1 MNFKGKRV
9 AQIGTGASGIQVIQ
23 EIGDVTKHLTIYQRT
38 PNYCLPMNQRTL
50 DPEEEKKNKESGKYE
65 KAFADCRTT
74 FSGFTYDFEQKNTL
88 DVSKEERDKFFHKL
102 LVEEGGFKY
111 WLNTYKDMLF
121 DQKAND
127 EAYNFWRD
135 TVRKRITNP
144 EKRELLAPMK
154 PPHPWGTKRP
164 SLEQRFYEVVD
175 QDHVDIIDVNVDPIL
190 EVTEKGLRTSKGEVE
205 VDILILA
212 TGFDSVTGSLAQLN
226 IQGKNG
232 GTIADHW
239 KDGTKTSMGI
249 AIPDFP
255 NMFFLYGPQAPTAFA
270 NGPSCTQFQAEWIDK
285 TLQSLAKDGI
295 TRFEATKEQE
305 ADWVKRLNEKWNITL
320 FPLAKS
326 WYQGANIPGKRVE
339 PLNW

>member
-1 MNFKGKRV
+1 MKGKRV

-23 EIGDVTKHLTIYQRT
+23 EIGDATKHLTIYQRT
-38 PNYCLPMNQRTL
+38 PNFCLPMNQRML
-50 DPEEEKKNKESGKYE
+50 DAEEEQKKKDAGTYTKEFD
-65 KAFADCRTT
+65 ACRTT
-74 FSGFTYDFEQKNTL
+74 FSGFSYDFALKNTF
-88 DVSKEERDKFFHKL
+88 DDTKEQRDAFYHDL
-102 LVEEGGFKY
+102 LVTQGGFRY
-111 WLNTYKDMLF
+111 WLGTYKDMLF

-144 EKRELLAPMK
+144 EKQELLAPTK

-175 QDHVDIIDVNVDPIL
+175 QDKVDIIDVNAHPIL
-190 EVTEKGLRTSKGEVE
+190 EVTEKGLKTDLGEVE
-205 VDILILA
+205 VDVLVLA

-239 KDGTKTSMGI
+239 KDGCKTSMGI
-249 AIPDFP
+249 AIPEFP
-255 NMFFLYGPQAPTAFA
+255 NMFFLYGPQAPTAFS
-270 NGPSCTQFQAEWIDK
+270 NGPSCTQFQAEWIDT
-285 TLQSLAKDGI
+285 TLKMIKEDGI
-295 TRFEATKEQE
+295 TRFEATLEQE
-305 ADWVKRLNEKWNITL
+305 ADWCKRMQEKWDITL

-326 WYQGANIPGKRVE
+326 WYQGSNIPGKKVE